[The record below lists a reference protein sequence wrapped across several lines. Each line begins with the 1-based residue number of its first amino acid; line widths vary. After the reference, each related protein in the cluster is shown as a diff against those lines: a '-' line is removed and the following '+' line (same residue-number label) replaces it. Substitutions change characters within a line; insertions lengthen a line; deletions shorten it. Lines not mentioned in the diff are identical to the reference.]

1 MQEINKNRGCCSKLH
16 AKIFE
21 IILIIGFL
29 LSIILLI
36 VNLII
41 SLWCFKHSYP
51 LFIIEIGLLSLN
63 ALSFILSIILRVWR
77 SDGSVFNKNFS
88 SSNGIAIFNLILI
101 IINLLASITEEIL
114 FSFVISYLSGFIDK
128 ETQEIMDIYNVIEN
142 YGKYA
147 EEFGGEFGEEFMEEF
162 LSSIYDNANIEDLP
176 KKLEKLKK
184 KKKNFDKI
192 MKKNSL
198 NKLFNDEDE
207 DEDEDEGNDDFE
219 NKIKLL
225 KILPWIA
232 ISFNIFIQFLM
243 FIISIILKQR
253 ISLKSDFGFPQIDNN
268 NSAQNNIIGN
278 NPNSEGISN
287 NNNIH
292 HHGHK
297 RIKKRTKKLKEVDT
311 DNFKSE
317 QIKIVKNKHKK
328 KSHKNKKH

>member
-1 MQEINKNRGCCSKLH
+1 MQEINKNQGFCSKIH

-101 IINLLASITEEIL
+101 LINLLASITEEIL

-128 ETQEIMDIYNVIEN
+128 ETQEIMEIYDLTEN
-142 YGKYA
+142 YAKFA
-147 EEFGGEFGEEFMEEF
+147 EEFGEEFMEEF
-162 LSSIYDNANIEDLP
+162 FSYINNINNKIEDLP

-198 NKLFNDEDE
+198 NKLIDDED
-207 DEDEDEGNDDFE
+207 DGNDDFE
-219 NKIKLL
+219 KKIKIL

-268 NSAQNNIIGN
+268 NSAQNNILS

-287 NNNIH
+287 DNNIYH
-292 HHGHK
+292 NGHK
-297 RIKKRTKKLKEVDT
+297 SIKKTSIKLKEDNT
-311 DNFKSE
+311 DNLESD
-317 QIKIVKNKHKK
+317 QVKIAKKKHKK